1 MVGFTHTKIVWAES
15 TREWR
20 MEDMLDGRLVAFTNS
35 TSDYPLGTHRWFF
48 TSSSCTDPAVSWR
61 TLNLQQ
67 EARQP
72 GQFCCDDRLC
82 IASLRRCDNNIQC
95 QDLSDEK
102 DCKLVE
108 IPDKVKVPQPPSS
121 IVRKGR
127 EMVFAPLPVE
137 AQVTIENITSIDDA
151 TSVMSLKFV
160 ITFEWKDPRLT
171 HNFSKHNSQDNP
183 IHQNDVWKPKI
194 LFFNMKEQG
203 KPVEVIKWTSVKRLG
218 NATMSG
224 NIESLHVN
232 EIYAGVENPI
242 ICETIYQGDFI

>member
-1 MVGFTHTKIVWAES
+1 
-15 TREWR
+15 
-20 MEDMLDGRLVAFTNS
+20 
-35 TSDYPLGTHRWFF
+35 
-48 TSSSCTDPAVSWR
+48 
-61 TLNLQQ
+61 
-67 EARQP
+67 
-72 GQFCCDDRLC
+72 
-82 IASLRRCDNNIQC
+82 
-95 QDLSDEK
+95 
-102 DCKLVE
+102 
-108 IPDKVKVPQPPSS
+108 
-121 IVRKGR
+121 
-127 EMVFAPLPVE
+127 
-137 AQVTIENITSIDDA
+137 
-151 TSVMSLKFV
+151 MSLKFV